1 MLWGTWRVANTWMWM
16 SEVPIALG
24 GAAASNA
31 LWMERVQRWV
41 VHGTLEV
48 DLRPSREFKVPVVE
62 ELPGNGHVVAT
73 ITYLIDPQRAE
84 GFKLQTRDSRR
95 SLLRQGATGRELLR
109 DMNKPGHHTEQ
120 IVDDS

>member
-1 MLWGTWRVANTWMWM
+1 MGYLAGGQHLDVDERGAHRLGRCSGKQRAVDGAG
-16 SEVPIALG
+16 PALG
-24 GAAASNA
+24 GS
-31 LWMERVQRWV
+31 R
-41 VHGTLEV
+41 HPGS
-48 DLRPSREFKVPVVE
+48 RPEAVREFKVPVVE

-109 DMNKPGHHTEQ
+109 DMNKPGHHAEQ